1 MRPGWGVWGKGIAM
15 KQCQLCKHSLAQLVN
30 YQPLLMCLLWRRK
43 AGEVCAEYEREPGT
57 DDVLK

>member
-1 MRPGWGVWGKGIAM
+1 M